1 MLKRSFA
8 ITMAVGALAVGG
20 GAASALADSGETG
33 NTTTGTTTMTDTPT
47 TVATTVTTPVTPPV
61 TVTTPVKGDDVAEHA
76 ANDVMAAANGVQN
89 EAIAEDDDD
98 ERGDRHGRRHLTGFA
113 CGPGEQIRQDFFA
126 RPRRRYFRTGD
137 RVGGQT
143 VSDALRPS
151 RRWHRRAADS
161 GGARRGYYPG

>member
-98 ERGDRHGRRHLTGFA
+98 ERGDRHGANDDSEELGDHRHHRGH
-113 CGPGEQIRQDFFA
+113 GNGENESGQDDNDHSGRGHDGSDDDDSVLSA
-126 RPRRRYFRTGD
+126 QSGD
-137 RVGGQT
+137 E
-143 VSDALRPS
+143 
-151 RRWHRRAADS
+151 
-161 GGARRGYYPG
+161 